1 MQYGGKVEFS
11 FRFDNEILQQ
21 AFTEKMQELS
31 DSFAFPLRINTIISY
46 IDASSVVNGKYGAE
60 IFEFINN
67 VDAFQNLN
75 KVDSKKFYHISRFLD
90 SIQNNYNGNFKR
102 LMKYIIDFNQTFYE
116 NDKSYNRVFYGYQW

>member
-11 FRFDNEILQQ
+11 FRFDDQILQQ
-21 AFTEKMQELS
+21 TFTEKMQELS
-31 DSFAFPLRINTIISY
+31 DTFAFPLRINTNISY
-46 IDASSVVNGKYGAE
+46 IDALSVVNGKYGAE

-67 VDAFQNLN
+67 MDAFQNITI
-75 KVDSKKFYHISRFLD
+75 VDSRKFYHIARFLD
-90 SIQNNYNGNFKR
+90 SIQNNYNGNFQK